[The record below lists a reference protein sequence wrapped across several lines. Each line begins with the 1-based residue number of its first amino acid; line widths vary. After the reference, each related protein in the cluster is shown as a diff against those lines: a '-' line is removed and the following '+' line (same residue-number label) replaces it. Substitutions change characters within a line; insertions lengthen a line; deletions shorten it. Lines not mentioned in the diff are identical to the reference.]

1 MDGFYLGIVFGGVKL
16 KVYSVVELWEVYI
29 NMDISDLEKNRS
41 DFPLL
46 PPSEHL
52 LRRGGLT
59 QGVKGIQSGT
69 QTLSVPESMPFSQG
83 VNLASFVK

>member
-29 NMDISDLEKNRS
+29 NIDISDLEKNGS

-52 LRRGGLT
+52 LRRGGD
-59 QGVKGIQSGT
+59 
-69 QTLSVPESMPFSQG
+69 
-83 VNLASFVK
+83 